1 MGFVWTWNKIIFQ
14 TNINIFQK
22 IHTIYFYILFY
33 CCCRSIKGNWF
44 SHYGIKRIQFLL
56 QIYSNCTV
64 SAINSNEIPAMYLK
78 YHCQNKSFKMWL
90 NYGHFLVNRNK
101 LLQKSLLFFLTTTS
115 HVFNFQEKQRKK
127 VPLFFLIWPLFR
139 CHLGK
144 NLSFSKNWWHPKRFL
159 KSYDLYW
166 HLIFDIL

>member
-1 MGFVWTWNKIIFQ
+1 MRFVWTWNKIIFQ

-33 CCCRSIKGNWF
+33 FCCRSIKGNWF

-64 SAINSNEIPAMYLK
+64 SVINSDETPAKYLK

-90 NYGHFLVNRNK
+90 NYGHFLVNKNK
-101 LLQKSLLFFLTTTS
+101 LLKKSLFFSLQQLRITQALPLS
-115 HVFNFQEKQRKK
+115 KGHIGVFNFQEKQWKIWLKVVESKK
-127 VPLFFLIWPLFR
+127 
-139 CHLGK
+139 
-144 NLSFSKNWWHPKRFL
+144 
-159 KSYDLYW
+159 
-166 HLIFDIL
+166 